1 MDKVD
6 LAAHGW
12 NRHEVSGFSNLVGP
26 FWSRSDAGARGYA
39 FVAEERHLNG
49 NGIVHGGILMTFVDQ
64 AIGMTVW
71 DAIDRRPCATIQL
84 NTHFVDSGRAGE
96 LIEARAE
103 IVRQTRSV
111 IFTRAIVRTGTRT
124 LLTADGIW
132 KVLRADPAAEAPR
145 WS

>member
-1 MDKVD
+1 MDTAD
-6 LAAHGW
+6 PAANGW
-12 NRHEVSGFSNLVGP
+12 KQHEVLGFSSLVGP
-26 FWSRSDAGARGYA
+26 FWSRSDDGPRSYA

-49 NGIVHGGILMTFVDQ
+49 NGIVHGGMLMTFVDQ

-84 NTHFVDSGRAGE
+84 NTHFVDAGRAGD
-96 LIEARAE
+96 LIEACPE

-111 IFTRAIVRTGTRT
+111 IFTRAIVRSGTRT

-132 KVLRADPAAEAPR
+132 KVLRADPAAPAPR